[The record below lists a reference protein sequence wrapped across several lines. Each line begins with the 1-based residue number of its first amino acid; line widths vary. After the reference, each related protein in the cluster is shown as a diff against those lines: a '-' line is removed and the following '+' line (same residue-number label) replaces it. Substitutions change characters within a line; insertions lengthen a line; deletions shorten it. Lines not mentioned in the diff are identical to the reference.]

1 LESKLAIHHYSAH
14 TTRIERYYRV
24 AELADLTGISKD
36 AIYAAIRSGELHATR
51 PNGMRKCWRIAE
63 SEARRWLAACTE

>member
-1 LESKLAIHHYSAH
+1 MAIHHYSAKPSG
-14 TTRIERYYRV
+14 IERYYRV

-36 AIYAAIRSGELHATR
+36 AIYAAIRSGALRKTV

-63 SEARRWLAACTE
+63 SEARRWLAECTE